1 MTTTIQ
7 RGEMMGPWMLSS
19 EGCLFSCSVFLL
31 SWLMSDDENF
41 SLPNSEDDEPCL
53 SK

>member
-1 MTTTIQ
+1 MSTTIQ
-7 RGEMMGPWMLSS
+7 QGEMMGPWMPSS
-19 EGCLFSCSVFLL
+19 EECLSSCSVLL

-41 SLPNSEDDEPCL
+41 HLPNSEDDEPWL